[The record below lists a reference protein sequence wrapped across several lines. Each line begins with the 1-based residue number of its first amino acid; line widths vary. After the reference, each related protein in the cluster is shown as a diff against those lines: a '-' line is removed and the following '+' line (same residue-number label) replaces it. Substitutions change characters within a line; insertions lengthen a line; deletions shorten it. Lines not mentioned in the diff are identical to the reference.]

1 MIYLFNSRKAQRH
14 RAQYMTGPKVTTLET
29 LKEYHDFIQQDKVV
43 IKVGSETCTPS
54 HVQEEKFNDLDKD
67 RLKDVKFGKVDAEAS
82 ELADL
87 FEEMGVRNLPTLILY
102 KKGRIITM
110 SSGIKAGWQLY
121 ELFAAFNEPEEKEE
135 NKEATE

>member
-1 MIYLFNSRKAQRH
+1 MTIYLFNSRKARRH

-29 LKEYHDFIQQDKVV
+29 LKEYHDFIHQEKVV

-54 HVQEEKFNDLDKD
+54 HVQEEKFYDLDKD

-87 FEEMGVRNLPTLILY
+87 FEDMGVRNLPTLILY
-102 KKGRIITM
+102 RNGKIIAM
-110 SSGIKAGWQLY
+110 SEGIKAGWQLY
-121 ELFAAFNEPEEKEE
+121 ELFAAFNEPEENE
-135 NKEATE
+135 NKEKTE